1 MRLLG
6 RTLWRVT
13 RLALIL
19 AVGVVTL
26 VGSVV
31 ALGPA
36 VGQARTASTSYSG
49 NVELPPL
56 GGVSMLYDRYGNQQQ
71 SFNREI
77 RNVVP
82 LSKVPV
88 TVVESVLAV
97 EDSNFYRHG
106 PVDARSILRALQT
119 NVQAGGAEQGG
130 STITQQVVKQVVT
143 GDKRNLQRKL
153 HEARMA
159 TVLEQ
164 QRTKDEILEYYLN
177 LIYLGNNI
185 YGVQAAAQT
194 YWGVDVSQ
202 LDWAQG
208 AMIAAL
214 IRNPNG
220 YDPIHHPADA
230 RAQRKIALHRLVET
244 GRLSEADAAKA
255 NLEPLPT
262 TLTKTVP
269 VRDYFVEEVRRR
281 LLNKNGVYDDTPEGK
296 ALGATYQERYDALN
310 RGGLR
315 IYTTYDPVL
324 EQKAFDARQ
333 QTVPGIQPDGRIP
346 KGTWLNP
353 ATGKEEPQWATETI
367 SSVQPDTGA
376 VRVLLG
382 GPVFSSDSQ
391 LDIATQ
397 SYKQPGSSFKTFVL
411 AALFDRGF
419 VPDDIVDGT
428 SPCLL
433 TPDDPNYIDPTR
445 PTAGAGA
452 FPAHNF
458 GGEGG
463 GVGTITSQTLES
475 SNCGFARLG
484 QIVGLRNV
492 VDMAKAMGIS
502 NPIWNAFDPTGQHP
516 NAMNPYSVIQAYGGT
531 NGVHALDM
539 AAAYATL
546 ANDGV
551 QNDAYLVD
559 RIEDQSGHVI
569 WTHKLSPK
577 RVMSAQA
584 ARLVTSV
591 LEQNVQGGTGTG
603 AQLGSGQPAAGK
615 TGTTDE
621 AKNLWFVGYTPQF
634 ATAVWIG
641 DGGSLE
647 TNMFNS
653 GATGGAYAAV
663 SWGAFMGA
671 ALEGQP
677 IVPFTAPA
685 PTRPGVGI
693 GLGPQDGMTFAAGY
707 GHLAGLAADGTPL
720 AGSVSDRPATPAG
733 PTGATTDG
741 GEGTTPPP
749 TTVAPPVTAYPTTD

>member
-1 MRLLG
+1 MHLLG
-6 RTLWRVT
+6 RTLWRFA

-19 AVGVVTL
+19 VVGVATL
-26 VGSVV
+26 VGSAF

-36 VGQARTASTSYSG
+36 VGQVRTSTSSYSSEI
-49 NVELPPL
+49 ELPPL
-56 GGVSMLYDRYGNQQQ
+56 GGVSLLYDRYGNVQQ

-77 RNVVP
+77 RTVVP
-82 LSKVPV
+82 LSAVPV

-97 EDSNFYRHG
+97 EDSNFYQHG

-119 NVQAGGAEQGG
+119 NVQAGGVAQGG
-130 STITQQVVKQVVT
+130 STITQQVVKQVIT
-143 GDKRNLQRKL
+143 GDKRNVQRKL

-159 TVLEQ
+159 STLEQ
-164 QRTKDEILEYYLN
+164 QLTKDQILQYYLN

-194 YWGVDVSQ
+194 YWGIDVGQ

-208 AMIAAL
+208 ALIAAL
-214 IRNPNG
+214 IRSPNG
-220 YDPIHHPADA
+220 YDPIHHPEVA
-230 RAQRKIALHRLVET
+230 RAQRKLALGRLVKT
-244 GRLSEADAAKA
+244 GRLSKADADKA
-255 NLEPLPT
+255 NREPLPT
-262 TLTKTVP
+262 KLTKTVP

-281 LLNKNGVYDDTPEGK
+281 LLNKDGVYDATPEGK
-296 ALGATYQERYDALN
+296 ALGDTYEQRFNALN

-315 IYTTYDPVL
+315 IYTTYDPVM
-324 EQKAFDARQ
+324 EQKAVDARQ
-333 QTVPGIQPDGRIP
+333 QTVPGIEPDGRVP
-346 KGTWLNP
+346 KGTWFNP

-367 SSVQPDTGA
+367 SSVEPPTGA

-382 GPVFSSDSQ
+382 GPTYSSENQ
-391 LDIATQ
+391 LNIATQ
-397 SYKQPGSSFKTFVL
+397 SYKQPGSSFKTYVL

-419 VPDDIVDGT
+419 VPNDIVDGT

-433 TPDDPNYIDPTR
+433 TPDDPNFIDPTR

-463 GVGTITSQTLES
+463 GVGTITAQTLES

-492 VDMAKAMGIS
+492 VTMAQNMGIS
-502 NPIWNAFDPTGQHP
+502 NPIWNAFDPLGEHP
-516 NAMNPYSVIQAYGGT
+516 NQMNPYSVIQAYGGT

-559 RIEDQSGHVI
+559 RIEDASGHVV
-569 WTHKLSPK
+569 WTHKLEPK
-577 RVMSAQA
+577 RVMSAQS
-584 ARLVTSV
+584 ARLVNSV

-603 AQLGSGQPAAGK
+603 ARLGSGQPAAGK

-621 AKNLWFVGYTPQF
+621 AKNLWFVGYTPQL
-634 ATAVWIG
+634 ATSVWIG
-641 DGGSLE
+641 DGGSHE

-653 GATGGAYAAV
+653 GATGGGYAAV
-663 SWGAFMGA
+663 SWAAFMGT
-671 ALEGQP
+671 ALDGQP
-677 IVPFTAPA
+677 IVPFIAPE
-685 PTRPGVGI
+685 PTRPGIGI
-693 GLGPQDGMTFAAGY
+693 GLGSQNGMTFAARY
-707 GHLAGLAADGTPL
+707 GIKAGLAPDGNPL
-720 AGSVSDRPATPAG
+720 ADKPAATPAPNDDG
-733 PTGATTDG
+733 TTDG
-741 GEGTTPPP
+741 PVPP
-749 TTVAPPVTAYPTTD
+749 TTAAPPITSYVP